1 MDKPFL
7 SGLLRDWGIALLV
20 AVGIFVCWNV
30 LMGGPVDKG
39 RIDSVPLTDLS
50 GREVDLANYYRG
62 DKPIVLNFWA
72 TWCGPCIREIPEF
85 IKYQNNHPEVTVLGV
100 SLDENKSL
108 AALSA
113 FVRRRDINY
122 EILYDDQGI
131 AGRSFGVTT
140 LPTTYV
146 LSPDGTIQQVR
157 VGALTESTLNRMVK
171 AAQ

>member
-7 SGLLRDWGIALLV
+7 SGLLRDWGIALVV
-20 AVGIFVCWNV
+20 AVGIFVAWNV
-30 LMGGPVDKG
+30 FMGGPVNKG
-39 RIDSVPLTDLS
+39 RIDGVPLTDLS
-50 GREVDLANYYRG
+50 GRQVDLANYYRG

-85 IKYQNNHPEVTVLGV
+85 IKFQDNHPEVTVIGV
-100 SLDENKSL
+100 SLDENKTL

-122 EILYDDQGI
+122 EILYDDQGL
-131 AGRSFGVTT
+131 AGRAFGVST

-146 LSPDGTIQQVR
+146 LSPDGTIRQVR
-157 VGALTESTLNRMVK
+157 VGALTESTLNRMVQ

>member
-7 SGLLRDWGIALLV
+7 SGLLRDWGVALLV
-20 AVGIFVCWNV
+20 AVGIFVVWKMV
-30 LMGGPVDKG
+30 MGGPVAQG
-39 RIDSVPLTDLS
+39 RIESVPLTDLS
-50 GREVDLANYYRG
+50 GRQVDLANYYQG

-85 IKYQNNHPEVTVLGV
+85 IKFQDNHPEITVLGV
-100 SLDENKSL
+100 SLDEDKTL

-122 EILYDDQGI
+122 EILYDEQGA

-146 LSPDGTIQQVR
+146 LSPDGTIRQVR
-157 VGALTESTLNRMVK
+157 VGALTEPTLIRMVQ
-171 AAQ
+171 AAE